1 MKRTL
6 ILPLAALMLTPFVG
20 YYEHHGETDSTPVF
34 FIKKK
39 PTLKIKFHRIFHPNF
54 EKKLHEINVLQRQQ
68 VIDYCKYRLGI
79 ETRLETEEEFN
90 SCWDD

>member
-1 MKRTL
+1 MKKILTL
-6 ILPLAALMLTPFVG
+6 ALAALIIMPFVG
-20 YYEHHGETDSTPVF
+20 YYEHQGEIGSTPVF

-39 PTLKIKFHRIFHPNF
+39 PTLKMKFHRIFHPNF
-54 EKKLHEINVLQRQQ
+54 EKSLHEITALQRQQ

-90 SCWDD
+90 SCWDE